1 MEVRDGVPFVFDVA
15 HKECA
20 IEGDAAFGKFAFVG
34 KVTGMDV
41 FDFQGFNL
49 PGFGLEPDT
58 VEAILVAG
66 D

>member
-20 IEGDAAFGKFAFVG
+20 IEGNAAFGKLRFVG
-34 KVTGMDV
+34 KIAGMDV
-41 FDFQGFNL
+41 FDIERFNL
-49 PGFGLEPDT
+49 PGFGLQADA
-58 VEAILVAG
+58 VETALVAG